1 METHVCM
8 CTRVLVSVGICVSLC
23 VYACLYMYEFMSICL
38 LRVCENVMCGCVC
51 TLRVSVYV

>member
-1 METHVCM
+1 M